1 MAYKIVW
8 TADARKQRTE
18 QLIYCLRV
26 WGPKTAQRFRTSLN
40 SHAALLS
47 SSPGIG
53 KREPLLLHRTRHLY
67 RSLVVHKHFKLVYY
81 IDEAANTLYIVA
93 LWDTRREP
101 LRQAD
106 AT

>member
-1 MAYKIVW
+1 MKYIW
-8 TADARKQRTE
+8 RKSAEKRLLQETE
-18 QLIYCLRV
+18 YCL
-26 WGPKTAQRFRTSLN
+26 QRFGKK
-40 SHAALLS
+40 AALRFIESIDRQVTLLS
-47 SSPGIG
+47 QSPGIG

>member
-1 MAYKIVW
+1 MKYIW
-8 TADARKQRTE
+8 RKSAEKRLLQETE
-18 QLIYCLRV
+18 YCLQRF
-26 WGPKTAQRFRTSLN
+26 GKKAQRFRTSLN